1 MAQMGRPGLS
11 SEQKHELWRRWK
23 DGQSLT
29 AIGILLGKHAG
40 SIHGVLSANGGIT
53 PRNRTRRLQAL
64 TLAEREDISRGLMAG
79 TSMRKLAE
87 QLGRTPSTISREVA
101 RNGGVCIYRAAASD
115 ECARERARRPKTCA
129 LAANEQLREVVGQ
142 KLQDDWSP
150 QQISGWLKTAYQN
163 DTSMQVSHETIYR
176 SLLIQARGVL
186 RKELI
191 GHLRSKRMMRRGK
204 SSTTACPRSQGG
216 ARGC

>member
-11 SEQKHELWRRWK
+11 SEQKLELWRRWK

-29 AIGILLGKHAG
+29 AIGIVLGKHAG

-87 QLGRTPSTISREVA
+87 QLGRTRSTISREIS
-101 RNGGVCIYRAAASD
+101 RNGGVRIYRAAASD
-115 ECARERARRPKTCA
+115 ECATERSRRPKKCV

-142 KLQDDWSP
+142 K
-150 QQISGWLKTAYQN
+150 
-163 DTSMQVSHETIYR
+163 
-176 SLLIQARGVL
+176 
-186 RKELI
+186 
-191 GHLRSKRMMRRGK
+191 
-204 SSTTACPRSQGG
+204 
-216 ARGC
+216 